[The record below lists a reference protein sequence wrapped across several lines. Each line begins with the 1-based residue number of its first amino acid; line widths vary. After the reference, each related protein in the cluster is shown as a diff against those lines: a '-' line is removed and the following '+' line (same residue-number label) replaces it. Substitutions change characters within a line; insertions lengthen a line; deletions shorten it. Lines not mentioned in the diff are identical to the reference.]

1 MAPCRVIDTRKSSGP
16 LGGPA
21 LAPNGQR
28 LFTVTSACGIPT
40 SAAAIS
46 VNQTVVPNG
55 AGSISIFPG
64 NGVSTGTT
72 NVSFVAGRVRANN
85 GLLKLATDGSGT
97 IAVKNNSPTTN
108 HFILDVSGYY
118 R

>member
-1 MAPCRVIDTRKSSGP
+1 MIDTRKSSGP

-21 LAPNGQR
+21 LATNGQR
-28 LFTVTSACGIPT
+28 LFTVTGTCGIPT
-40 SAAAIS
+40 SAVAIS

-55 AGSISIFPG
+55 AGSLSIFPG

-72 NVSFVAGRVRANN
+72 NVSFAAGRVRANN
-85 GLLKLATDGSGT
+85 GLLKLATDGSGS
-97 IAVKNNSPTTN
+97 IGVKNNSPTTN